1 MLTDI
6 LKEPNITICPERKD
20 YLQVIQCLIDLVDID
35 HDQQQLIINFLNS
48 NEKLTSST
56 LGKGVMLFKAWPVSI
71 KSTCCSLVIFPNGC
85 EIEAFD
91 DQNITICGL
100 IAAPQENEQQY
111 HQLLISWLR
120 MLNESSL
127 RDDFIECSTPQ
138 DVITLIREEEKEIES
153 AG

>member
-6 LKEPNITICPERKD
+6 LKEQNITICQEKMD
-20 YLQVIQCLIDLVDID
+20 YPQVIQCLIDLVDID
-35 HDQQQLIINFLNS
+35 QDQQQQIVNFINS

-56 LGKGVMLFKAWPVSI
+56 LGKGVMLFKAWPVQI
-71 KSTCCSLVIFPNGC
+71 QSTHCSLLIFPQGC

-91 DQNITICGL
+91 DQIITICGL
-100 IAAPQENEQQY
+100 IAAPQEKEQQY

-127 RDDFIECSTPQ
+127 RDDFIECDTPQ
-138 DVITLIREEEKEIES
+138 EVINLIREEEKEIES
-153 AG
+153 TS